1 MGIPITFLKG
11 IKSKRASMLEA
22 LNVRTL
28 EDLAFLL
35 PRNYEDRTKIAK
47 IAQLAPEM
55 EVTVTARIL
64 RMDFRQI
71 RRNFSVMNLRVSD
84 GTGDMTITFYNPKYI
99 RSKFEK
105 GAVMHFFGKIVKGYY
120 GLEMTNPVFEVATQ
134 ETSASQFSGI
144 LPIYPLARDLTQNF
158 LRKTVKEALA
168 LLPPFQENL
177 PEDLVRKYNL
187 MNRDEA
193 IRTLHNPDSL
203 EKAARARR
211 RLAFEELFIVQL
223 MLMLMRGNYNKDGLG
238 IHFTGEDQ
246 TQKLLA
252 GLPFR
257 LTADQEQVWQEIKQ
271 DMESTKPMNRLVLGD
286 VGSGKTVLA
295 LLAMTKAIGNGYQ
308 AAFMAPTEIL
318 AEQHFRKIQPMLDA
332 LGYHTVLLTGS
343 LGAAKRRETLE
354 AIRTGDAH
362 CVIGTHALI
371 QKDVVFYKPGI
382 MITDEQHRFGVRQRA
397 ILAEQAT
404 TPDILVMTATPIPRT
419 LALILYGDMD
429 ISRIE
434 TMPEGRIP
442 IRTFVEND
450 GRRQR
455 VYAWAKKLIEE
466 GRQVYIV
473 HPLVE
478 ESDNMEMDALLS
490 ATENY
495 EKLSRSVF
503 KEIPCGLV
511 HGRMPSREKDD
522 VMSRFAAG
530 EIKILFSTT
539 VIEVGVDVPNASL
552 MIIEN
557 AERFGLAQLHQLRGR
572 VGRGSHQS
580 YCVLF
585 TNSTGEVAKAR
596 MQIMKEST
604 NGFFIAEKDLELRGP
619 GDFFGTQQHGLP
631 QFRVANLYE
640 DMDILRS
647 AQEVAQEV
655 IRNPKVYSTFLAQV
669 GKMIPQTIAL

>member
-11 IKSKRASMLEA
+11 VKSKRAAMLEA

-28 EDLAFLL
+28 EDLALLL
-35 PRNYEDRTKIAK
+35 PRGYEDRTKTAR

-177 PEDLVRKYNL
+177 PEDLVRKYSL

-203 EKAARARR
+203 EKAAQARR

-271 DMESTKPMNRLVLGD
+271 DMESAKPMNRLVLGD

-354 AIRTGDAH
+354 AIRTGSAH

-371 QKDVVFYKPGI
+371 QKDVVFCKPGI

-572 VGRGSHQS
+572 VGRGAHQS

-585 TNSTGEVAKAR
+585 TNSTGEVAKSR
-596 MQIMKEST
+596 MHIMKEST

-640 DMDILRS
+640 DMAILKEAQS
-647 AQEVAQEV
+647 AAQSV
-655 IRNPKVYSTFLAQV
+655 IRSGAEYGTFLENV
-669 GKMIPQTIAL
+669 RKMIPQTIAL